1 MKVRN
6 ILLLLLLP
14 LLYSCVSSQY
24 SPAKKYPASALKE
37 DYRLLRNILEAK
49 HPSLYW
55 YTSKD
60 SMDFYFDFYEQ
71 VIPDSM
77 NEPMFAWHIL
87 APLTQKIH
95 CGHTSVSLSNAYAK
109 WVKNRQLPSF
119 PLYLKAW
126 QDTLV
131 VLGSLIKHDSIFKR
145 GTLITSINGIRNKE
159 MLQRMFNFL
168 PEDGYANNINYLRI
182 SSNFPYFHRNI
193 FGLSRRYSVT
203 YLDSVQNEKQVTI
216 SAWEP
221 PKPDSG
227 KKKATKAPKPKPK
240 PPKEVKENSFR
251 SFKIDSTGK
260 FAVMNI
266 NSFTK
271 GHMRKFYRK
280 SFKALQKKNISNLII
295 DIRSNGGGRVGL
307 STLLTRYISRR
318 PFKVADSLY
327 TVSKSMAPFTRH
339 IKNGLLTNIELVFI
353 TKKKNDGLYHLRHLE
368 NKIYKPKDKNN
379 FKGNVYILTN
389 GPTFSASALFCNAM
403 KGQPGV
409 TLVGEETGGGWYGN
423 NGIIIPDIVLPNTKI
438 KVRLPLFRLI
448 QYEHDKVPE
457 KGTGVLPDIYCGPSR
472 DALIHKIDNK
482 MELVLKLIQQ
492 KATLQ

>member
-1 MKVRN
+1 MKFRN
-6 ILLLLLLP
+6 TLFILLLP
-14 LLYSCVSSQY
+14 FWYSCATSHY
-24 SPAKKYPASALKE
+24 SPAKKYPAAALKE

-60 SMDFYFDFYEQ
+60 SMDYYFDFYER

-95 CGHTSVSLSNAYAK
+95 CGHTSVSLSNSYAN

-119 PLYLKAW
+119 PLYIKAW
-126 QDTLV
+126 KDTLV
-131 VLGSLIKHDSIFKR
+131 VLGSLTRNDSIFKR
-145 GTLITSINGIRNKE
+145 GTLITSINGIRNRYIIE
-159 MLQRMFNFL
+159 RMFNFL
-168 PEDGYANNINYLRI
+168 PEDGYASNINYLRI

-193 FGLSRRYSVT
+193 FGLSRQYSIT
-203 YLDSVQNEKQVTI
+203 YLDSLHTEKQVTI
-216 SAWEP
+216 AAWEP
-221 PKPDSG
+221 PKPDST
-227 KKKATKAPKPKPK
+227 KKKMSKTKIKKLK
-240 PPKEVKENSFR
+240 LPKEKRENRFR
-251 SFKIDSTGK
+251 SFTIDSTANL
-260 FAVMNI
+260 AVMNI

-271 GHMRKFYRK
+271 GHLRKFYRR
-280 SFKALQKKNISNLII
+280 SFKKLKQENITNLIV

-307 STLLTRYISRR
+307 STLLTRYVSRK

-327 TVSKSMAPFTRH
+327 SVAKSMAPYTNH
-339 IKNGLLTNIELVFI
+339 IKNGLLTNIELFFI
-353 TKKKNDGLYHLRHLE
+353 TKKYKDGYFHLGHLE
-368 NKIYKPKDKNN
+368 RKAFKPKTKKN
-379 FKGNVYILTN
+379 FKGKVYILTN

-438 KVRLPLFRLI
+438 RVRLPLFRLL
-448 QYEHDKVPE
+448 QFEHDKVPQ
-457 KGTGVLPDIYCGPSR
+457 KGTGVIPDIYCGPSL
-472 DALIHKIDNK
+472 DALIHKVDNK
-482 MELVLKLIQQ
+482 MEAVIKMIRSENPQQ
-492 KATLQ
+492 